1 MVLYLSKAIIVFWGE
16 EAIGRKSCNEV
27 HGEVGDR
34 TVSGMLN
41 LSHVLEFIVDTLD
54 NRPLTDKDLVCNS
67 HQCPFHVAPE
77 FCKEL
82 YSIYKQFFEQPL
94 AYVPFVPTSFPEMF
108 SRNEELLSGSRSS
121 TLPGVSMK
129 LSSSPLSLQTRCS
142 LKP

>member
-1 MVLYLSKAIIVFWGE
+1 MYRRTVLPWFFGE

-34 TVSGMLN
+34 TVPGMLN

-54 NRPLTDKDLVCNS
+54 NRPLPDKDFVSNS

-77 FCKEL
+77 FRKEL

-94 AYVPFVPTSFPEMF
+94 AYVPFVPHEFP
-108 SRNEELLSGSRSS
+108 RD
-121 TLPGVSMK
+121 V
-129 LSSSPLSLQTRCS
+129 LQE
-142 LKP
+142 